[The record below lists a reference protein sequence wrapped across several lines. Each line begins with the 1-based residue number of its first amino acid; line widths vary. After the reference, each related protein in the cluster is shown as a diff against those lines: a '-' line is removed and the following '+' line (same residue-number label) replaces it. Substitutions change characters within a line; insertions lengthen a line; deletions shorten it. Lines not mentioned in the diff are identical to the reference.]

1 MAENRQHP
9 VLAPLRTTHTE
20 RALIDMLATTE
31 STSTAALLRSIVIPE
46 ITRRARELA
55 AQVEPASL

>member
-20 RALIDMLATTE
+20 RALIDMVATTMG
-31 STSTAALLRSIVIPE
+31 TSTAALLRSIVIPE
-46 ITRRARELA
+46 ISRRAHELA
-55 AQVEPASL
+55 AQVEPTAS